1 MKMNPCRFCGETSR
15 LGAVTKIMK
24 TGGYYGQVAAY
35 ARCKRCNAR
44 GPLVKLNSEVIDI
57 RNERLSER
65 GKAHLIELAV
75 EAWNN
80 GLKPEPLPLFSEEE
94 GVKKHV

>member
-1 MKMNPCRFCGETSR
+1 MKMKPCRFCGETSR
-15 LGAVTKIMK
+15 LGVVTKVMR
-24 TGGYYGQVAAY
+24 TGVYYVKVAAY

-57 RNERLSER
+57 RNECLSKD

-75 EAWNN
+75 EAWND
-80 GLKPEPLPLFSEEE
+80 GIKKEPLPLFGEQEED
-94 GVKKHV
+94 VQ